1 MKAHDNNQVHD
12 SNPNICYVIDANGNH
27 WICPVGVDTNSNLEK
42 QACFAADEMIYDR
55 MFGG

>member
-1 MKAHDNNQVHD
+1 MSHRSENQIY
-12 SNPNICYVIDANGNH
+12 SSGPNICYVVDGYGKH
-27 WICPVGVDTNSNLEK
+27 WICPVGVDTDSDLEP

>member
-1 MKAHDNNQVHD
+1 MRRNDENQIY
-12 SNPNICYVIDANGNH
+12 SASPNVCYVVDGNGKH
-27 WICPVGVDTNSNLEK
+27 WICPIGVDTDRDLEH

>member
-1 MKAHDNNQVHD
+1 MKAQESTQAQDVR
-12 SNPNICYVIDANGNH
+12 PNICYVIDSNGKH
-27 WICPVGVDTNSNLEK
+27 WICPVGVDTSSNLES